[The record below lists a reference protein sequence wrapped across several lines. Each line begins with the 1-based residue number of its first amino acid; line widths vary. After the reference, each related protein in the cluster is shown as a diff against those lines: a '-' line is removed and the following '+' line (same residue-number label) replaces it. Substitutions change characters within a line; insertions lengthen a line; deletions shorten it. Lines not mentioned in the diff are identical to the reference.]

1 MLVSRRSRYGVQAAL
16 DLAEHGGAAPVSIR
30 EIASR
35 QGLPEAYLEQLM
47 GPLRKMGIVQSARGP
62 QGGYTLSA
70 SPEDV
75 SVADIVRAL
84 DGEAWA
90 AECPCGGT
98 DANCLD
104 HTLWRRVASAFT
116 ASLERETLAS
126 LLAERRDLA
135 ERPLYQI

>member
-16 DLAEHGGAAPVSIR
+16 DLAEYGGAAPVSIK

-47 GPLRKMGIVQSARGP
+47 GPLRKMGIVQSSRGP
-62 QGGYTLSA
+62 QGGYTLVA
-70 SPEDV
+70 PPESV
-75 SVADIVRAL
+75 RVADIVRAL
-84 DGEAWA
+84 DGEPRYTD
-90 AECPCGGT
+90 CTCGGT

-104 HTLWRRVASAFT
+104 HTLWRRVGDAFT

-126 LLAERRDLA
+126 LLAERRRLA
-135 ERPLYQI
+135 ASPLYQI